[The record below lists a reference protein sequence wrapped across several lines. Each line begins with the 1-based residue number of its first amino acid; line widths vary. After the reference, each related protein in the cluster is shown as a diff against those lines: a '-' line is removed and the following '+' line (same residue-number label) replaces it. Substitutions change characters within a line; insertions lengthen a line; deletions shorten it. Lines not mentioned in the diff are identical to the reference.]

1 MRAHYD
7 KQNAYRKANKHVSYE
22 SYHRSKINNPEKWLL
37 KQARKRAAD
46 KNLAFDLTLEDIVIP
61 QRCPIMD
68 VPLQYIP
75 HQYSD
80 YSPSIDRKDS
90 SKGYTK
96 NNIWIISTIAN
107 RMKWNATKEQLLTFC
122 RGVLSLEGRD
132 ALC

>member
-1 MRAHYD
+1 M
-7 KQNAYRKANKHVSYE
+7 SYE